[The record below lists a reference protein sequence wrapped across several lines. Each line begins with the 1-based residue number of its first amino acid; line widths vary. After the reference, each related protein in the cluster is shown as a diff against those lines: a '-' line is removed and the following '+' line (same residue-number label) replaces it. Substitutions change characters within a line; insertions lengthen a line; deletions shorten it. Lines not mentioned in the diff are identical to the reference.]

1 MIGKQANTDTAPPS
15 DASSGYSIRE
25 AINLKSVSAGVV
37 AALFGCSG
45 PALIVI
51 SAAEAGQLSN
61 GQTVAWLFAIYVLG
75 GLISI
80 GMRCATVSRS
90 AALIRFLARRS

>member
-1 MIGKQANTDTAPPS
+1 MLSKKANTDIAPPS
-15 DASSGYSIRE
+15 GASSGYSIRE

-80 GMRCATVSRS
+80 GM
-90 AALIRFLARRS
+90 ALRYRQPICGAYSVK